1 MTVSNSPEQPQQ
13 SYQQPS
19 YQQPSY
25 QQPSYQ
31 QPANPQV
38 TYVTHFNAPPRT
50 NTLAVVGFI
59 LSLLGFNVISLILC
73 HIALGQIK
81 RTGESGK
88 GLALAGVIISWIAI
102 GFALLMLVLWIVIVL
117 IAVGSGTYNGY

>member
-1 MTVSNSPEQPQQ
+1 MTVPNSPEQPQQ

-25 QQPSYQ
+25 QQPTYHQ
-31 QPANPQV
+31 T

-102 GFALLMLVLWIVIVL
+102 GFVLLMLVIWIVIVL
-117 IAVGSGTYNGY
+117 IALGSSTYNGY